1 MRKAGRRQM
10 RNRALLMIIS
20 LVLASAAAFAQTA
33 TGRSNTGAIVPPTKK
48 SSPAEIVASPWPLKM
63 DLEFTEPSG
72 NGLLDPKERG
82 RLRVVLTNPGGSTA
96 RGVSVKVTPME
107 NEAGLTVNEV
117 IVVGDIP
124 SEAVRYAFFYVSAG
138 QRVAAPSARFL
149 VRAFDANEKEIAEP
163 KTLAVSA
170 RVGG

>member
-1 MRKAGRRQM
+1 MMKRRIAQ
-10 RNRALLMIIS
+10 LI
-20 LVLASAAAFAQTA
+20 LVLSVACAVGFAQSA
-33 TGRSNTGAIVPPTKK
+33 TGRSNTGAITPSTKK
-48 SSPAEIVASPWPLKM
+48 SSPVETVASPWPLKM

-82 RLRVVLTNPGGSTA
+82 RLRVVLTNPGRTTV
-96 RGVSVKVTPME
+96 RGVSVRVSAIE

-117 IVVGDIP
+117 IVVGDFP
-124 SEAVRYAFFYVSAG
+124 PEAVRYAFFYIVAG
-138 QRVAAPSARFL
+138 QRVAAPSAKFRI
-149 VRAFDANEKEIAEP
+149 RAFDATETEITES